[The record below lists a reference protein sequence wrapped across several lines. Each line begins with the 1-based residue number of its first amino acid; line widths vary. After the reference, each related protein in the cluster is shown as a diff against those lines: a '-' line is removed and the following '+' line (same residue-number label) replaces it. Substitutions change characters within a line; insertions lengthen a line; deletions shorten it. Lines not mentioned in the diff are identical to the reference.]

1 MTAKLLPAALGL
13 CLLSA
18 CAPATILGHTQAPP
32 AVADASGT
40 WSGRVSHPIAGGYD
54 VTANFTER
62 SEPVAGQLVGD
73 LTVNKLSSELLSV
86 TGDLNAGTLH
96 ATGSTLDLECKGKF
110 TNRTLFEG
118 RCTVVNATS
127 LGVEAD
133 LVLTRS

>member
-18 CAPATILGHTQAPP
+18 CAPATILGKTSAPP

-40 WSGRVSHPIAGGYD
+40 WTGRVSHPIAGTFD
-54 VTANFTER
+54 VTANFSER
-62 SEPVAGQLVGD
+62 NDPVVGQIVGD
-73 LTVNKLSSELLSV
+73 LTVSRLSSELLSV
-86 TGDLNAGTLH
+86 TGDLNAGTLR
-96 ATGSTLDLECKGKF
+96 ATGNTLDMECKGKF

-127 LGVEAD
+127 FGVEAD

>member
-1 MTAKLLPAALGL
+1 MNSTPLLVLALAL
-13 CLLSA
+13 TA
-18 CAPATILGHTQAPP
+18 CAPATILGKTSAPP

-40 WSGRVSHPIAGGYD
+40 WTGRLSHPVAGAF
-54 VTANFTER
+54 VVNANFNER
-62 SEPVAGQLVGD
+62 NDPTPGQLVGD
-73 LTVNKLSSELLSV
+73 LNVVRLSSELLSV
-86 TGDLNAGTLH
+86 SGNLNTGVLR
-96 ATGSTLDLECKGKF
+96 ATGRTLDIDCKGTF